1 MRPNNWETPDQHT
14 NKPDKQKRSR
24 TFASHSKHSGHRI
37 FNIEKLKNRIALINM
52 YIRRQYLIQFILLA
66 IFLVGNFHSV
76 QTLPDQGQWDFVMN
90 KQLKSITIPKSLF
103 AGSEIF
109 VYLTCN
115 SSLPSPNIAIQWRL
129 YRAECWPDTQG
140 TYENLIPKE
149 TNDTFKIGPTEIRAL
164 CSMDGHI
171 LLPEYKMANAQS
183 SSMQA
188 NSNGLPVSANDV
200 LSAQKRTERDD
211 RLNVNEV
218 VPMVLNNNPSKG
230 GMQINRPVYTV
241 QWDGVYM
248 FVLIIQAD
256 DDADNYNASVHIKM
270 RGSYGYLSA
279 VDWPLLPFY
288 GVMCLI
294 YVLFGVI
301 WLLVS
306 FMQWRELLRIQFW
319 IGGVILLGMLE
330 KAMFYAEYQ
339 SINSTGVSV
348 RGAVLLAEWVSC
360 AKRTLARMLVIIVSL
375 GFGIVKPRLG
385 PMLHRVVGTG
395 GLYFVLAGVESYLR
409 VMNIKSDPNNQI
421 LVASIPLAV
430 LDSAICWWIFTS
442 LVQTTRTLRLRRNM
456 VKLTLYRHFTNT
468 LIFAVIASVI
478 FMLFSIKAHRM
489 ARCLTDWKDLWEDE
503 AFWHILFSL
512 LLLVIM
518 ILWRPTNNNQ
528 RFAFT
533 PLLDNPEDEDDD
545 EEEQFVADVYGV
557 KMRGSRNTNSPKLNN
572 HKATT
577 TEEDDLRWVEE
588 NIPASMAD
596 SALPSLDSDEEIIN
610 TRFEVSK
617 MQ

>member
-1 MRPNNWETPDQHT
+1 MFP
-14 NKPDKQKRSR
+14 
-24 TFASHSKHSGHRI
+24 FA
-37 FNIEKLKNRIALINM
+37 
-52 YIRRQYLIQFILLA
+52 
-66 IFLVGNFHSV
+66 SV
-76 QTLPDQGQWDFVMN
+76 QTSFNISTTQPKTKYKMTKPIRVGCLSRILRHITLLLLILCSCTPNAHCFPDQGKWDFYMN
-90 KQLKSITIPKSLF
+90 SNVQSVTVPKSLF
-103 AGSEIF
+103 AGSEIY
-109 VYLTCN
+109 VQLTCDAPAQN
-115 SSLPSPNIAIQWRL
+115 TNISIQWML
-129 YRAECWPDTQG
+129 IQSECWPESFSTSFLPP
-140 TYENLIPKE
+140 TF
-149 TNDTFKIGPTEIRAL
+149 NDTPYILSPIMSAVCINGR
-164 CSMDGHI
+164 HI
-171 LLPEYKMANAQS
+171 PLPEHRPNIRPLNDPNNLAVAEPNFNAREKRLTEHLQAEEPNPFISNRKMNIVG
-183 SSMQA
+183 
-188 NSNGLPVSANDV
+188 SNN
-200 LSAQKRTERDD
+200 
-211 RLNVNEV
+211 
-218 VPMVLNNNPSKG
+218 
-230 GMQINRPVYTV
+230 PVYTI
-241 QWDGVYM
+241 QADGVYL
-248 FVLIIQAD
+248 FALFIKSD
-256 DDADNYNASVHIKM
+256 KNYNASVHIEM
-270 RGSYGYLSA
+270 RATYGFLSA

-294 YVLFGVI
+294 YVGYGLV

-306 FMQWRELLRIQFW
+306 FMQWRDLLRIQFL

-339 SINSTGVSV
+339 SINSTGESV

-360 AKRTLARMLVIIVSL
+360 AKRTIARMLVIIVSL

-395 GLYFVLAGVESYLR
+395 ALYFVLAGVESYLR
-409 VMNIKSDPNNQI
+409 VMNVKSDPSNQI
-421 LVASIPLAV
+421 LVAAIPLAV

-468 LIFAVIASVI
+468 LIFAVLASVV
-478 FMLFSIKAHRM
+478 FMLFSIKTHRL
-489 ARCLTDWKDLWEDE
+489 AKCVTDWLDLWEDE

-518 ILWRPTNNNQ
+518 ILWRPTNNNH
-528 RFAFT
+528 RYAFT

-545 EEEQFVADVYGV
+545 DEEDQFVADVYGV

-588 NIPASMAD
+588 NIPTAIAD
-596 SALPSLDSDEEIIN
+596 VTLPVLDSDEEIIN

>member
-1 MRPNNWETPDQHT
+1 M
-14 NKPDKQKRSR
+14 
-24 TFASHSKHSGHRI
+24 
-37 FNIEKLKNRIALINM
+37 NRDV
-52 YIRRQYLIQFILLA
+52 Q
-66 IFLVGNFHSV
+66 SV
-76 QTLPDQGQWDFVMN
+76 TV
-90 KQLKSITIPKSLF
+90 PKSLF
-103 AGSEIF
+103 AGSEIY
-109 VYLTCN
+109 VQLTCDAKQ
-115 SSLPSPNIAIQWRL
+115 PNTNISIQWML
-129 YRAECWPDTQG
+129 IQSECWPDSFAAF
-140 TYENLIPKE
+140 ENIVPHTL
-149 TNDTFKIGPTEIRAL
+149 NDTHYISQPPILAPCTNGR
-164 CSMDGHI
+164 HI
-171 LLPEYKMANAQS
+171 PLPEYRSSYRPLNENQRATSGVVSKMRE
-183 SSMQA
+183 
-188 NSNGLPVSANDV
+188 
-200 LSAQKRTERDD
+200 KRTSDHFLAAEETNPVI
-211 RLNVNEV
+211 LNRKMNKIGT
-218 VPMVLNNNPSKG
+218 NN
-230 GMQINRPVYTV
+230 PVYTI
-241 QWDGVYM
+241 QADGVYL
-248 FVLIIQAD
+248 FALIIGSNTNNK
-256 DDADNYNASVHIKM
+256 NYEASVHIEM
-270 RGSYGYLSA
+270 RGTYGFLSA

-306 FMQWRELLRIQFW
+306 FMQWRDLLRIQFW

-395 GLYFVLAGVESYLR
+395 ALYFVLAGVESYLR

-468 LIFAVIASVI
+468 LIFAVLASVV
-478 FMLFSIKAHRM
+478 FMLFSIKTHRLSK
-489 ARCLTDWKDLWEDE
+489 CLTDWKDLWEDE

-528 RFAFT
+528 RYAFT
-533 PLLDNPEDEDDD
+533 PLLDNPEDEEEDD
-545 EEEQFVADVYGV
+545 EEDQFVADVYGV
-557 KMRGSRNTNSPKLNN
+557 KMRGTRNSSSPKLNN

-577 TEEDDLRWVEE
+577 TDEDDLRWVEE
-588 NIPASMAD
+588 NIPTAIAD
-596 SALPSLDSDEEIIN
+596 ATLPVLDSDEEIIS